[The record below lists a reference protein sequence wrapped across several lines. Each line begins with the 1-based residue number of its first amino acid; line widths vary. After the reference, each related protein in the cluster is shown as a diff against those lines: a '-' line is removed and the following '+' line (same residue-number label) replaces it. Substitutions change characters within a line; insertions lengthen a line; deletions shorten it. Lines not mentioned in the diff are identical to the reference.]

1 MEQSAPNWRYRLN
14 KNNPGEP
21 MNRLLA
27 AACAALLT
35 IAAMPASAQP
45 YPSRPITVVV
55 PFPAGGP
62 SDVVARIV
70 AEHMGKVLGQTMV
83 IENVGGAGGTIGS
96 GRVASAAADGY
107 TLLAGSMGSH
117 VSAPVLT
124 PNLKYDSARD
134 FEPIGFTAHAPAV
147 IVARKDFPAKDLREF
162 LAYLKQNGDGV
173 KQAHGGVGSSSHMA
187 CVLFS
192 SSTDAK
198 PTAVAYRGTGPAMND
213 LIGGHVDYLCE
224 QAVSVTGQITSGAI
238 KAYAVSSP
246 QRLAT
251 LPDVPTAKE
260 LGVDYQM
267 NIWAGI
273 FAPKGVSKEIVDK
286 LADALDKTLDDAG
299 VQKRLTD
306 LGGAIPSKV
315 ERSPAKFDSF
325 VKAEIARWSPI
336 LKAAG
341 ATN

>member
-1 MEQSAPNWRYRLN
+1 MRA
-14 KNNPGEP
+14 
-21 MNRLLA
+21 LA
-27 AACAALLT
+27 AVFVAL
-35 IAAMPASAQP
+35 IAGPLPALAQP

-70 AEHMGKVLGQTMV
+70 AEHMGKLLGQTMV
-83 IENVGGAGGTIGS
+83 IENVGGAGGTLGS
-96 GRVASAAADGY
+96 ARVAAAAPDGY

-124 PNLKYDSARD
+124 PNVRYDSARD

-147 IVARKDFPAKDLREF
+147 IVARKDFPAGDLREF
-162 LAYLKQNGDGV
+162 LDYLKKNGEAV
-173 KQAHGGVGSSSHMA
+173 KQAHGGIGSSSHMA

-192 SSTDAK
+192 AQTGAK
-198 PTAVAYRGTGPAMND
+198 PTQIAYRGTGPAMND
-213 LIGGHVDYLCE
+213 LIGGHVDYFCE

-238 KAYAVSSP
+238 KAFAVSSP

-260 LGVDYQM
+260 LGVDYAM
-267 NIWAGI
+267 DIWAGI
-273 FAPKGVSKEIVDK
+273 FAPKGVSKEIVDR
-286 LADALDKTLDDAG
+286 LADALDKSLDDPG
-299 VQKRLTD
+299 VQKRLSD
-306 LGGAIPSKV
+306 LGGAIPAKD
-315 ERSPAKFDSF
+315 ERGPAKFDAF

-341 ATN
+341 AGN

>member
-1 MEQSAPNWRYRLN
+1 MRTLV
-14 KNNPGEP
+14 
-21 MNRLLA
+21 
-27 AACAALLT
+27 AACAALLAIT
-35 IAAMPASAQP
+35 APVAAQN
-45 YPSRPITVVV
+45 YPSRPITVIV

-96 GRVASAAADGY
+96 ARVASAPPDGY

-124 PNLKYDSARD
+124 PNVKYDSQRD

-147 IVARKDFPAKDLREF
+147 IVAKKDYPAKDLSEF
-162 LAYLKQNGDGV
+162 VASVKQNGEGV
-173 KQAHGGVGSSSHMA
+173 KQAHGGIGSSSHMA

-192 SSTDAK
+192 SNAGVK
-198 PTAVAYRGTGPAMND
+198 PTLVAYRGTGPAMND
-213 LIGGHVDYLCE
+213 LVGGHVDYFCE
-224 QAVSVTGQITSGAI
+224 QAVSVTGQIASGAI

-251 LPDVPTAKE
+251 LPNVPTAKE

-267 NIWAGI
+267 SIWAGI
-273 FAPKGVSKEIVDK
+273 FAPKGVPKEVVDR
-286 LADALDKTLDDAG
+286 LADALDKSLDDPA
-299 VQKRLTD
+299 VQKRLAD
-306 LGGAIPSKV
+306 LGGSIPAKD
-315 ERSPAKFDSF
+315 ERSPAKFDAY

-341 ATN
+341 GTN